1 MNTIEEDNKM
11 VMKHTLKK
19 INLGKNIR
27 TIRLQRQMTRKEVI
41 AKMPSHGSKMSRIS
55 LAYIEWGRG
64 DIKAGDLRLLKQVF
78 NVEYDEFFV

>member
-1 MNTIEEDNKM
+1 M

-41 AKMPSHGSKMSRIS
+41 AKMRSHGSKMSRIS

-78 NVEYDEFFV
+78 NVEYDKFFV

>member
-1 MNTIEEDNKM
+1 MNMIEEDNKM

-41 AKMPSHGSKMSRIS
+41 AKMRSHGSKMSRIS

-78 NVEYDEFFV
+78 NVEYDKFFV